1 MRKAVAAR
9 AAASTRP
16 PPEQSMKESNNTSD
30 TSPVPSQTVTTT
42 TAPENS
48 SPMVGTSAVGTSETT
63 ASHPRQAWEH
73 VDEILQTLKTTFPL
87 LILSLETMV
96 DQIQHKF
103 KPTQEEDVYRQVSL
117 LLSDAVHVCSSLC
130 DIDM

>member
-1 MRKAVAAR
+1 M
-9 AAASTRP
+9 
-16 PPEQSMKESNNTSD
+16 
-30 TSPVPSQTVTTT
+30 
-42 TAPENS
+42 
-48 SPMVGTSAVGTSETT
+48 

-103 KPTQEEDVYRQVSL
+103 KPTAEEDVYRHVSL
-117 LLSDAVHVCSSLC
+117 LLSDAVQVCWVPVFARVMKLNVGLTDLRGQNESA
-130 DIDM
+130 

>member
-1 MRKAVAAR
+1 MQIVRKAMAARVAATAR
-9 AAASTRP
+9 PTSELPTKDEASPDTPSSAPSQASTGA
-16 PPEQSMKESNNTSD
+16 EN
-30 TSPVPSQTVTTT
+30 PSQALA
-42 TAPENS
+42 APS
-48 SPMVGTSAVGTSETT
+48 VAVSESM

-103 KPTQEEDVYRQVSL
+103 KPSPEEDVYRHVSL
-117 LLSDAVHVCSSLC
+117 LLSDAVQVCV
-130 DIDM
+130 

>member
-1 MRKAVAAR
+1 
-9 AAASTRP
+9 
-16 PPEQSMKESNNTSD
+16 MKDANDVSD
-30 TSPVPSQTVTTT
+30 TSPVPSQTIAT
-42 TAPENS
+42 TAPENP
-48 SPMVGTSAVGTSETT
+48 SPMVGAPPIGVSETM

-73 VDEILQTLKTTFPL
+73 VDEILQTLKTNHPL

-117 LLSDAVHVCSSLC
+117 LLSDAVHVRPPLWF
-130 DIDM
+130 